1 MLILSAEGRVEIRRR
16 DDWRECDRVSWSW
29 SGTMPGAAHRLTVR
43 EEAHATRP
51 KVTCRAREPGSVGP
65 HRTHLS
71 LIFLLYII
79 SATVSGHVTLPHLS
93 TFGFMPYFLS
103 SSGILSLC
111 MCVTDNTSSSH

>member
-51 KVTCRAREPGSVGP
+51 KESLAVLVHTEHIC
-65 HRTHLS
+65 LS
-71 LIFLLYII
+71 YSCCI
-79 SATVSGHVTLPHLS
+79 
-93 TFGFMPYFLS
+93 
-103 SSGILSLC
+103 
-111 MCVTDNTSSSH
+111 